1 MQTYDKNTNQS
12 QGFNRSV
19 LELNG
24 IFNVAHSKSPTVA
37 KVELK
42 PALSE
47 AQYVHPILTTE
58 NYKESLQ
65 NYRKYI
71 ASYNEDVKARN
82 KEIRKYNAQVKAN
95 RKKNPLKED
104 QEKALTMF
112 LTMLA
117 PIEGKRYKYN
127 DRIESYNNSAG
138 SMIAEKK
145 SILKVAFPTEQV
157 FATILWHY
165 NMQLF
170 KRKEDRIKLNVY
182 VASDLPHVQLHSGW
196 IIRAKEN
203 GVKRLDVCNK
213 TFYRHRDRLREA
225 GVLTHYKFEG
235 SSRAV
240 KMHINPEIL
249 SITDNHSRKITRP
262 DNQSFTGSE
271 RTQCPDNNV
280 SNSSFLN
287 KLKIKANVDKHSSER
302 SSGKKPLTTH
312 SFSSTRNEGE
322 QLNENS
328 TRNTREQGEGKNSP
342 GAEKKAGIGQKISTS
357 DYLREKLEDKIDFGT
372 NLASGQYDKYTPIRI
387 EILEKEAYRGT
398 LDRDEFKELILQDF
412 FKIAAKL
419 YKGSTPFVGSWIK
432 AYNTWMAQKFITPG
446 GMASNKHVIVA
457 NLQELRYR
465 LNWVRKFLKKNEDFN
480 LLFPSEYFD
489 PTRTTAKEGGFEFTA
504 KKWKKHQTYLAKGV
518 TKKKKQSATAKRRK
532 AGLSD
537 IQKIDKIVLG
547 YLKDQYDLDE
557 CFLKVDQVG
566 NRELRQRLP
575 EIIAKAN
582 IKYFAKLNNQT
593 NE

>member
-1 MQTYDKNTNQS
+1 M
-12 QGFNRSV
+12 FNSSI

-24 IFNVAHSKSPTVA
+24 IFNVAHKAPRKA
-37 KVELK
+37 PEE
-42 PALSE
+42 ALI
-47 AQYVHPILTTE
+47 AANKDQYVHPILTTD
-58 NYKESLQ
+58 NYKETLQ
-65 NYRKYI
+65 NYRKFI
-71 ASYNEDVKARN
+71 ASYNEEVKARN
-82 KEIRKYNAQVKAN
+82 KEIRKYNARVKAN
-95 RKKNPLKED
+95 RKHNPLKED

-117 PIEGKRYKYN
+117 PIEWKRYEYN
-127 DRIESYNNSAG
+127 ERIESYNNSAG

-165 NMQLF
+165 NMQLY
-170 KRKEDRIKLNVY
+170 KRRDSRIKLNVF

-240 KMHINPEIL
+240 KMLINPEIL
-249 SITDNHSRKITRP
+249 SITDNHSRKITRTE
-262 DNQSFTGSE
+262 NQSFTGSE
-271 RTQCPDNNV
+271 RTDCPHNNV
-280 SNSSFLN
+280 SNSSSLN
-287 KLKIKANVDKHSSER
+287 KYKIKANVDKHSSER
-302 SSGKKPLTTH
+302 SSGKPLTSH
-312 SFSSTRNEGE
+312 LFYSTRNEGE
-322 QLNENS
+322 QVDENS
-328 TRNTREQGEGKNSP
+328 IRNTREQGEAKNSP
-342 GAEKKAGIGQKISTS
+342 GAEKRAGNGEKTSLS
-357 DYLREKLEDKIDFGT
+357 DYLREKLEDKSDFGT
-372 NLASGQYDKYTPIRI
+372 NLAAGEYNKYTPIRI

-398 LDRDEFKELILQDF
+398 LDRDEFKELVLQDF
-412 FKIAAKL
+412 FKTAAKL

-432 AYNTWMAQKFITPG
+432 AYNTWMAQKFLTPG

-457 NLQELRYR
+457 NLPELRYR
-465 LNWVRKFLKKNEDFN
+465 LNWVRNFIKKNEEFN
-480 LLFPSEYFD
+480 LLFPGEYFD
-489 PTRTTAKEGGFEFTA
+489 PTRTTAKEGGFEFTV
-504 KKWKKHQTYLAKGV
+504 KKWKKHQAYLAKGA

-537 IQKIDKIVLG
+537 IQKVDKIVLN
-547 YLKDQYDLDE
+547 YLKDKYDLDE

-566 NRELRQRLP
+566 NKELRQRLP

-582 IKYFAKLNNQT
+582 IKYFAKLNNQK